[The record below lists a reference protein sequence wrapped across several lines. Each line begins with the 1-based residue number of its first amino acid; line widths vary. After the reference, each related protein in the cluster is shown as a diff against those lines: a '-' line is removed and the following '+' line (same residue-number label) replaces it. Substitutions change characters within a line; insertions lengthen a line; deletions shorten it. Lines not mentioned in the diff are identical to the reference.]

1 MLKVVA
7 ILEPK
12 LPSGLVV
19 AMPVIIKDMG
29 LQLTRRLSRYWGGR
43 QNCLPSRLICLSIIV
58 MLLPSCGFFGGLGK
72 PSGSGGDSAPNV
84 VLDKRKIEDA
94 TPRVE
99 PKSRGGNPESYS
111 VFGKRYKVMKSAKGF
126 KERGDASWYGT
137 KFHGRLTS
145 NGERYDMYKMT
156 AAHKN
161 LPLPTYVQVT
171 NLDNGKK
178 VVVRVNDRGPFHKG
192 RVIDLSYAAAT
203 KLGILKKGTGRVEVE
218 AIDPRTWSKSKS
230 SAKTI
235 AVAKASAVVKTKAAV
250 KPVASLTKPLVSTAK
265 QAASSTTYGGS
276 KAVSAT
282 NNQSTT
288 AVYPASGTKK
298 HYLQVAAYQSL
309 SAAQAA
315 QNRILDALK
324 SRSEHVNVVIHP
336 TEHTSPLYRVRVGP
350 LASSTQGSQIK
361 SSSVLQSFGKILNV
375 YE

>member
-1 MLKVVA
+1 MLKVVP
-7 ILEPK
+7 ILVP
-12 LPSGLVV
+12 GLA
-19 AMPVIIKDMG
+19 AMNGMG
-29 LQLTRRLSRYWGGR
+29 LQLTRRLSRCCDGG
-43 QNCLPSRLICLSIIV
+43 QNRVPNRLICLSIIV
-58 MLLPSCGFFGGLGK
+58 MLLPSCGFFGSLSK
-72 PSGSGGDSAPNV
+72 PGGGGDSAPNV
-84 VLDKRKIEDA
+84 VLDKRKIQDA

-126 KERGDASWYGT
+126 RERGDASWYGT

-203 KLGILKKGTGRVEVE
+203 KLGILEKGTGRVEVE
-218 AIDPRTWSKSKS
+218 AIDPRTWSKNKS
-230 SAKTI
+230 SAKTT
-235 AVAKASAVVKTKAAV
+235 AVAKASPVVKAKSAV
-250 KPVASLTKPLVSTAK
+250 TPAASLTKPIASAAK
-265 QAASSTTYGGS
+265 QAASSTAYAGS
-276 KAVSAT
+276 KTVSAIS
-282 NNQSTT
+282 NQPT
-288 AVYPASGTKK
+288 AAAYPTSATKK

-324 SRSEHVNVVIHP
+324 SSSEHVNVVIHP
-336 TEHTSPLYRVRVGP
+336 TEHVSPLYRVRVGP
-350 LASSTQGSQIK
+350 LVSSTQGSQIK
-361 SSSVLQSFGKILNV
+361 GSSVLQSFGKILNV

>member
-1 MLKVVA
+1 MLKVVP
-7 ILEPK
+7 ILVP
-12 LPSGLVV
+12 GLA
-19 AMPVIIKDMG
+19 AMNGMG
-29 LQLTRRLSRYWGGR
+29 LQLTRRLSRCCDGG
-43 QNCLPSRLICLSIIV
+43 QNRLPSRLICLSIIV
-58 MLLPSCGFFGGLGK
+58 MLLPSCGFFGGLSK
-72 PSGSGGDSAPNV
+72 PGGGGGDSAPNV
-84 VLDKRKIEDA
+84 VLDKRKIQDA
-94 TPRVE
+94 TPKVE

-230 SAKTI
+230 SAKTST
-235 AVAKASAVVKTKAAV
+235 VAKASPIVKA
-250 KPVASLTKPLVSTAK
+250 KPVASTAK
-265 QAASSTTYGGS
+265 QAASSSAYAGS
-276 KAVSAT
+276 KTVSAIS
-282 NNQSTT
+282 NQSTVE
-288 AVYPASGTKK
+288 AYPTSATKK

-324 SRSEHVNVVIHP
+324 SNSEHVNVVIHP
-336 TEHTSPLYRVRVGP
+336 TEHANPLYRVRVGP
-350 LASSTQGSQIK
+350 LVSSTQGSQIK